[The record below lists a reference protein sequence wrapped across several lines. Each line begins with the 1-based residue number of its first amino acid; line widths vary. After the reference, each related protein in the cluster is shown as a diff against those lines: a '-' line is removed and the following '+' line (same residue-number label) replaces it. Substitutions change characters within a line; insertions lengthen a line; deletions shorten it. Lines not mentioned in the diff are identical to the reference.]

1 MALAIPLSPEGKK
14 PPFGRQGVAPR
25 PHMRRL
31 RRGHGHHFRRGGG
44 HGGAPA
50 SGSGILSRDGPAR
63 IPRHFSGSVPGGI
76 PGRVPGRGRGPGEA
90 SQAHFWDAK
99 GAVEIIVAA
108 AGAGGELGWEPCTN
122 RSDLHPK
129 ASASVTIAGRVLGH
143 AGRIHPDAARE
154 AAVPAET
161 TLFELDRGALL
172 DRASGRVTARPL
184 ARFPAVV
191 RDLSL
196 IVGEDTLAGQVYAA
210 VVEFGEELVEGVLC
224 FDEYSGEG
232 VEEGSKALAFSITY
246 RAADRTLTDD
256 EVAGTHQRL
265 VSHISDTLG
274 VRARA

>member
-1 MALAIPLSPEGKK
+1 MGSGPFCRRWIPSLSND
-14 PPFGRQGVAPR
+14 VAPL
-25 PHMRRL
+25 PEP
-31 RRGHGHHFRRGGG
+31 G
-44 HGGAPA
+44 
-50 SGSGILSRDGPAR
+50 LSL
-63 IPRHFSGSVPGGI
+63 FV
-76 PGRVPGRGRGPGEA
+76 VLF
-90 SQAHFWDAK
+90 QLF
-99 GAVEIIVAA
+99 AVEPAFEVLVDCVAA

-122 RSDLHPK
+122 RPDLHPK
-129 ASASVTIAGRVLGH
+129 ASASVTIADRVLGH

-210 VVEFGEELVEGVLC
+210 VMEFGEELVEGVLC

-246 RAADRTLTDD
+246 HNQR
-256 EVAGTHQRL
+256 VKTHTASSCSSFRNT
-265 VSHISDTLG
+265 IDTHNIFFL
-274 VRARA
+274 